1 MNLKDTSPKKSKAI
15 KENKKAPF
23 LEAFARIGTIS
34 GAAEAV
40 GISRYA
46 VHDWKNN
53 DPAFDEAFRQAET
66 ALTENLESVAV
77 DKALKGDN
85 QLIQFLLKAR
95 APQKYTERYKHEIE
109 SAQFG
114 QLIGLMTSVLK
125 RVVPQ
130 QLWPRIAVELEA
142 AANSLEIGNVNHLL
156 Q

>member
-1 MNLKDTSPKKSKAI
+1 MASKIPSPKKTKAL
-15 KENKKAPF
+15 KEYKKAPF
-23 LEAFARIGTIS
+23 LEAFARIGTIA
-34 GAAEAV
+34 GAADAV

-46 VHDWKNN
+46 VHDWKKN
-53 DPAFDEAFRQAET
+53 DPAFAEGFKQAENS
-66 ALTENLESVAV
+66 LTENLESVAV

-95 APQKYTERYKHEIE
+95 KPQTYTERYKHEIE

-130 QLWPRIAVELEA
+130 QLWPRISVELEA

>member
-1 MNLKDTSPKKSKAI
+1 MTPRDTSPKKPKAL
-15 KENKKAPF
+15 KENKKGPF
-23 LEAFARIGTIS
+23 LEAFSRIGTIT
-34 GAAEAV
+34 GAAEWV

-46 VHDWKNN
+46 VMDWKKN
-53 DPAFDEAFRQAET
+53 DPAFLEAFNQAESS
-66 ALTENLESVAV
+66 LTEKLESVAV

-85 QLIQFLLKAR
+85 QLIQFLLRAR
-95 APQKYTERYKHEIE
+95 NPQKFTERYKHEIE

-114 QLIGLMTSVLK
+114 QLIGMMTSVLK